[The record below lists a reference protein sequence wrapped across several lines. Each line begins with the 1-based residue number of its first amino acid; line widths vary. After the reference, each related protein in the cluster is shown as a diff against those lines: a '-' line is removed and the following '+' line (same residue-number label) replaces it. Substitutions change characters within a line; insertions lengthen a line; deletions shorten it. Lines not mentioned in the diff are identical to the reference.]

1 MYTQNSLL
9 KNHWKIKNYDER
21 ESLLISQRFNISPMI
36 AKLLN
41 IKNINLDEIDQF
53 LNPNLKES
61 LPDPYKLK
69 DMKKSVNRI
78 IKSINNDE
86 IIGIIADYD
95 VDGAT
100 SAAIICKFFQSI
112 NQKYILKIPS
122 RLKDGYGPNEEILNE
137 LKKKKID
144 LLLTLDCGTNS
155 QGIIDKKKYLDFDTI
170 VIDHHISENTL
181 PETFSIINPN
191 RYDENNIYK
200 DLAAVGVTFLFIL
213 AMRKELRNNNFF
225 DKKKINEPNLL
236 NYLDL
241 VALGTVCDV
250 VNLSQYNRM
259 FVIKGIEI
267 IHKRKN
273 EGIKTIIDNSKIN
286 HPPTVTDLS
295 FIIGPQLN
303 SASRVDDSTLSSK
316 LLISNDIIEIESI
329 SRKLFIFN
337 EKRKLIEKQIYEE
350 ALKQINN
357 QKNNNIIIVKGKGW
371 HKGVLGIVASRLVEK
386 FNKPSIVFSFDEYY
400 GTGSARSIDF
410 IDLGNIILK
419 AKNKGFLLDGGGHK
433 MAAGLKISITKY
445 DDFLDYIIN
454 IFKNYDSI
462 NFKKIIHFDSLLTL
476 DEINENLLNN
486 IEQLEPFGS
495 SNPEP
500 KFIIKNVSINFAKI
514 IKEKHIL
521 FNIIKDSDNSL
532 KAICFNCVDNELG
545 QNLLNHQ
552 SFKFDLACTIKR
564 DIYQGKIKPQII
576 IYDAIKVY

>member
-41 IKNINLDEIDQF
+41 IRNINLDEIDQF

-225 DKKKINEPNLL
+225 DKQKINEPNLL

-433 MAAGLKISITKY
+433 MAAGLKISINKY